1 MLDTLIIGSGPAG
14 LTAAIY
20 ACRAEL
26 TFQVLEKE
34 PTSGGQVINT
44 YDVDNYPG
52 LKGIGGFDLAM
63 KFREH
68 AEQLG
73 TSFVNAQATSIEK
86 RDGEDG
92 GYFAVQT
99 NQGEFTART
108 VILATGA
115 SHAKLGVPGEDAFA
129 GRGVSYCATCD
140 GAFFRKKTAVVV
152 GGGDVAAEDA
162 LFLSRLCSKVY
173 LIHRRGERRAAP
185 GLATQVRKNEKIEV
199 RWNSVVEEIR
209 GEAKVG
215 SVLLNNL
222 ATGEHEE
229 LPTDA
234 VFIAVGIVP
243 GSAWLGDF
251 VKINEKGYVVAGED
265 TAASV
270 PGVFAAG
277 DLRAK
282 RLRQIITACSDG
294 ACAATAVQ
302 DYLAAQKRGH

>member
-1 MLDTLIIGSGPAG
+1 MYDLIIIGSGPAG
-14 LTAAIY
+14 LGAAIY
-20 ACRAEL
+20 GKRAGYSTL
-26 TFQVLEKE
+26 VLEKN
-34 PTSGGQVINT
+34 PMSGGQVLNT
-44 YDVDNYPG
+44 CEVDNYLGLPG
-52 LKGIGGFDLAM
+52 INGFDLGM
-63 KFREH
+63 QFREH
-68 AEQLG
+68 ADRLG
-73 TSFVNAQATSIEK
+73 TEFVEADVTGIKNLPDCKKVLTS
-86 RDGEDG
+86 
-92 GYFAVQT
+92 A
-99 NQGEFTART
+99 GEFTAKA
-108 VILATGA
+108 VIIAAGA
-115 SHAKLGVPGEDAFA
+115 EHKKLGVPGEDAFA

-162 LFLSRLCSKVY
+162 LFLARLCSKVY
-173 LIHRRGERRAAP
+173 LVHRRGELRAAP
-185 GLATQVRKNEKIEV
+185 VLATQVRENEKIEM

-215 SVLLNNL
+215 SVLLKNL

-243 GSAWLGDF
+243 SSAWLGDF
-251 VKINEKGYVVAGED
+251 VKLNERGYVVAGED

-294 ACAATAVQ
+294 ACAVTAVQ
-302 DYLAAQKRGH
+302 DYLA